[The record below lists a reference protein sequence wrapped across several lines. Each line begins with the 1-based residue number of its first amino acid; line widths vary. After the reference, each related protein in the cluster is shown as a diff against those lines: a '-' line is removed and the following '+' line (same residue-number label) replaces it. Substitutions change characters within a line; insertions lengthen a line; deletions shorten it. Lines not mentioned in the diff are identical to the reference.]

1 MNQKKNVVLSS
12 CNGCRYC
19 YANYSEKAVGTN
31 SGKRHPDS
39 PNGDYTQVLS
49 FIRKI
54 ALKSKY
60 ELGYKNISYVLASS
74 FEATGFRSKLLM
86 FILARSKFNN
96 LSSI

>member
-12 CNGCRYC
+12 CNRYC

-60 ELGYKNISYVLASS
+60 ELGYRNA
-74 FEATGFRSKLLM
+74 LLYLLL
-86 FILARSKFNN
+86 FTALNYCYLN
-96 LSSI
+96 GLSSS